1 MNEEIKMKTIVQKG
15 KRLTAAALSAALILA
30 NCPAAFAEEI
40 GNGVYAT
47 YDEAYYVNLDYYGNL
62 KDASMVKS
70 YIRNGVDTIRDYGE
84 YEAINN
90 LTDGKAPA
98 EEDGAHVFRFGADDP
113 NHFYFEGKTEK
124 PFEDLPWT
132 ISVSYKLNGV
142 PVEAQ
147 DLAGKTGMV
156 EIDVDAL
163 PSESASEYAKNNY
176 TLEVMGLFNQDDIL
190 SLNAPGAQVQL
201 IGNLRAVLFLGLPGE
216 EEHFSI
222 QIGAE
227 DFAFAGLTLLM
238 VPANLGALD
247 QISDLSDKK
256 DQLEDNYHKLDRSID
271 TLLDSFAGM
280 SGSLRQTADGLDEL
294 NEGRAILSDEKAGL
308 YEQGD
313 TVLDDVDSLREDL
326 QTATTDLEDMKATVD
341 DVTEDLKTM
350 DDSLQTVSEDLTRL
364 SKALTA
370 LDKDLSLLRSNS
382 GNSGSDMR
390 SALKALSNDAADL
403 RDALGD
409 FTGTLALLDLQIG
422 GKDITVQGIPTQ
434 ELEEQRKKAQQV
446 LDLYDATTAIAPI
459 DNADMFMVAANAMNA
474 GVSPAQSAA
483 ALQEQKEQLTQ
494 AITAVIMGS
503 QGAIADEEAA
513 IAYIQANAASD
524 PTFAAIAAALQKQS
538 FLQALYAQ
546 TAKGKGG
553 LMTEEDFMT
562 ALLMAQDETLS
573 NQSAYRTSVEKSL
586 ALMEAMEDGLMAN
599 LASLCDSLSK
609 GTKAAANLI
618 GGSDSA
624 LSRRTK
630 DALDD
635 LDTVMTR
642 TENLLTQTA
651 GLLDS
656 LNALGKTAEDAAPD
670 LKEDLTDVQNTLAK
684 LDKTAE
690 DTTGLLRNVERV
702 MQDAGVK
709 LDEGTKKTLEGLAAS
724 LRKLADSTDTTSG
737 VRAAKNGV
745 TDIVEDVWDDYTGK
759 LNNLLLMDPS
769 APAESLTDSRNDAPT
784 SIQILMRTQEI
795 KVNAASADNGQN
807 GNAPAETNETHD
819 SVWTRILD
827 LFSGIKNDIAAFFR
841 RDSEEASEL

>member
-1 MNEEIKMKTIVQKG
+1 MKTIVQKG

-132 ISVSYKLNGV
+132 IAVSYKLNGV
-142 PVEAQ
+142 PVEAEE
-147 DLAGKTGMV
+147 LAGKTGMV

-163 PSESASEYAKNNY
+163 PSECASEYAKNNY

-227 DFAFAGLTLLM
+227 DFAFDGLTLLM

-308 YEQGD
+308 YEQAD
-313 TVLDDVDSLREDL
+313 TVLDDADSLQEDL
-326 QTATTDLEDMKATVD
+326 QTASDDLESIKETVD
-341 DVTEDLKTM
+341 DVTEDLKAM
-350 DDSLQTVSEDLTRL
+350 DDSLTTVSDGLARL

-370 LDKDLSLLRSNS
+370 LDKDVSLLASNKS
-382 GNSGSDMR
+382 SGSEMK

-474 GVSPAQSAA
+474 GISPAQSAA

-494 AITAVIMGS
+494 AVTAVIMGS
-503 QGAIADEEAA
+503 QGAIADEESAV
-513 IAYIQANAASD
+513 AYIQANAAND

-573 NQSAYRTSVEKSL
+573 NQSAYRSSVEKSL
-586 ALMEAMEDGLMAN
+586 ALMEAMDDGLMAN

-624 LSRRTK
+624 LSRRAK

-642 TENLLTQTA
+642 TENLLTQTS

-709 LDEGTKKTLEGLAAS
+709 LDEGTKKTLEGLADS

-795 KVNAASADNGQN
+795 KMDAAADDASDGA
-807 GNAPAETNETHD
+807 APAETNETHD

-827 LFSGIKNDIAAFFR
+827 LFSGIRSDIAAFFH
-841 RDSEEASEL
+841 RDAEEAAEL

>member
-1 MNEEIKMKTIVQKG
+1 
-15 KRLTAAALSAALILA
+15 
-30 NCPAAFAEEI
+30 
-40 GNGVYAT
+40 
-47 YDEAYYVNLDYYGNL
+47 
-62 KDASMVKS
+62 
-70 YIRNGVDTIRDYGE
+70 
-84 YEAINN
+84 
-90 LTDGKAPA
+90 
-98 EEDGAHVFRFGADDP
+98 
-113 NHFYFEGKTEK
+113 
-124 PFEDLPWT
+124 
-132 ISVSYKLNGV
+132 
-142 PVEAQ
+142 
-147 DLAGKTGMV
+147 
-156 EIDVDAL
+156 
-163 PSESASEYAKNNY
+163 
-176 TLEVMGLFNQDDIL
+176 
-190 SLNAPGAQVQL
+190 
-201 IGNLRAVLFLGLPGE
+201 
-216 EEHFSI
+216 
-222 QIGAE
+222 
-227 DFAFAGLTLLM
+227 
-238 VPANLGALD
+238 
-247 QISDLSDKK
+247 
-256 DQLEDNYHKLDRSID
+256 
-271 TLLDSFAGM
+271 
-280 SGSLRQTADGLDEL
+280 
-294 NEGRAILSDEKAGL
+294 
-308 YEQGD
+308 
-313 TVLDDVDSLREDL
+313 
-326 QTATTDLEDMKATVD
+326 MKATVD
-341 DVTEDLKTM
+341 EVTEDLKAM
-350 DDSLQTVSEDLTRL
+350 DDSLTTVSDGLARL

-370 LDKDLSLLRSNS
+370 LDKDLSLLASNKS
-382 GNSGSDMR
+382 SGSEMK
-390 SALKALSNDAADL
+390 SALKALSTDAADL

-446 LDLYDATTAIAPI
+446 LDLYAETSAIAPI
-459 DNADMFMVAANAMNA
+459 DNADMFIVAANAMNA
-474 GVSPAQSAA
+474 GISPAQSAA

-494 AITAVIMGS
+494 AVTAVIMGS
-503 QGAIADEEAA
+503 QGAIADEESAV
-513 IAYIQANAASD
+513 AYIQANAAND

-586 ALMEAMEDGLMAN
+586 ALMEAMDDGLMAN

-624 LSRRTK
+624 LSRRAK

-642 TENLLTQTA
+642 TENLLTQTS

-670 LKEDLTDVQNTLAK
+670 LKDDLTDVQNTLAK

-690 DTTGLLRNVERV
+690 DTTELLRNVERV

-709 LDEGTKKTLEGLAAS
+709 LDEGTKKTLEGLADS

-784 SIQILMRTQEI
+784 SIQVLMRTQEI
-795 KVNAASADNGQN
+795 KMDAAAADDASDGA
-807 GNAPAETNETHD
+807 APAETNETHD
-819 SVWTRILD
+819 SVWSRILD
-827 LFSGIKNDIAAFFR
+827 LFSGIRSDIAAFFH
-841 RDSEEASEL
+841 RDAEEAAEL